1 MGLLTPIAEVLLAE
15 HSYKKIS
22 GEVLFI
28 GRQTT
33 FQDEQSLNRL
43 LAKYGLALPQDFKC
57 EYDTETRGAEGQR
70 FLTDR
75 CLMRSLGV
83 EKVNFLDVTDYEGAD
98 VVHDLGYP
106 VPEKLVGKY
115 DFIYNGGCLD
125 NMFNP
130 GVALTNLSKMLRP
143 GGRVVCFES
152 ASSRNSPYLMY
163 SPGWFW
169 DYYVMN
175 AFNDCKVYIGSFYD
189 GDEFTLGPWDWFYV
203 NMLGKNCDWQ
213 EQNGPAPM
221 ARENNHLVIVS
232 IAEKG
237 ENSTSDRQ
245 PIQLQYR
252 VDPGLQAE
260 CLRNAKA
267 MAACAR
273 PVMFSD
279 KGRRFDDYLTYVGKI
294 GLNIHPRS
302 PGQAVVSFVRRNL
315 RALKVVSRIVLKQAV
330 V

>member
-1 MGLLTPIAEVLLAE
+1 MGLLTPVAEVLLAE
-15 HSYKKIS
+15 HSYKKIT
-22 GEVLFI
+22 GNVLFV

-33 FQDEQSLNRL
+33 FQDEESLARL
-43 LAKYGLALPQDFKC
+43 LAKYGLPLPPDFKY
-57 EYDTETRGAEGQR
+57 EHDTETRGGEGQR

-75 CLMRSLGV
+75 CFMRSLGV

-106 VPEKLVGKY
+106 VPESLVGRY

-130 GVALTNLSKMLRP
+130 GVALTNFSKMLKP

-175 AFNDCKVYIGSFYD
+175 AFKDCKVYIGSFYD
-189 GDEFTLGPWDWFYV
+189 GEEFTLGPWDWFYA
-203 NMLGKNCDWQ
+203 NMLGANCTWQ
-213 EQNGPAPM
+213 EKNGPAPM
-221 ARENNHLVIVS
+221 ARENNHLVLVS

-237 ENSTSDRQ
+237 EHSTADRQ

-252 VDPGLQAE
+252 VDKALLAE
-260 CLRNAKA
+260 CQKNAEA
-267 MAACAR
+267 MAACPR
-273 PVMFSD
+273 PVILGR
-279 KGRRFDDYLTYVGKI
+279 KGQTFDDYLTPMGKI
-294 GLNIHPRS
+294 GASIHPRS
-302 PGQAVVSFVRRNL
+302 PAQALTAFIRRNL
-315 RALKVVSRIVLKQAV
+315 RALKVISRISLKQAV

>member
-1 MGLLTPIAEVLLAE
+1 MGLLSPIAEVLLAE
-15 HSYKKIS
+15 HSYNRI
-22 GEVLFI
+22 GGDVLFV

-33 FQDEQSLNRL
+33 FQDEESLTRL
-43 LAKYGLALPQDFKC
+43 LAKYGVSLPADFKF

-75 CLMRSLGV
+75 CFMRSLGV

-106 VPEKLVGKY
+106 VPESLVGRY

-130 GVALTNLSKMLRP
+130 GVALMNFSKMLKP

-152 ASSRNSPYLMY
+152 VSSRNSPYLMY

-175 AFNDCKVYIGSFYD
+175 AFKDCKIYLGSFYD
-189 GDEFTLGPWDWFYV
+189 GDEFTLGPWNWFYV
-203 NMLGKNCDWQ
+203 NMLGEKCNWQ
-213 EQNGPAPM
+213 EKNGPAPM
-221 ARENNHLVIVS
+221 ARENNHLVLIS

-237 ENSTSDRQ
+237 ADSTSDRQ

-252 VDPGLQAE
+252 GDEALKLQCQKNAE
-260 CLRNAKA
+260 A

-273 PVMFSD
+273 PVIL
-279 KGRRFDDYLTYVGKI
+279 GRPGQKYDHYLTSLGKI
-294 GLNIHPRS
+294 GAGIHSR
-302 PGQAVVSFVRRNL
+302 ALARTIYMVARRNL
-315 RALKVVSRIVLKQAV
+315 RALKVIGRILVRRAV